1 MVEKSQ
7 PPSHGADIEPS
18 STVAS
23 GMAAEMEKH
32 NVSHVERALSSDGC
46 KKDGIDYSRID
57 KEVQEY
63 ALRGQ
68 VEVDEATSKR
78 LRRMIDKRVLVIMIF
93 TYFLQALDK
102 GTLSFSSIMGLREE
116 FGLIGDKGGQQV
128 GVLSAVRGPT
138 LTEGSTL
145 G

>member
-1 MVEKSQ
+1 MDSSHAATLSEAKAEAEKR
-7 PPSHGADIEPS
+7 DI
-18 STVAS
+18 
-23 GMAAEMEKH
+23 
-32 NVSHVERALSSDGC
+32 SHVERVLSPGDI
-46 KKDGIDYSRID
+46 KKDGVDYSRMD

-63 ALRGQ
+63 AMRGQ
-68 VEVDEATSKR
+68 VDVDDATSRR
-78 LRRMIDKRVLVIMIF
+78 LRRMIDSRVLVIMII

-128 GVLSAVRGPT
+128 ELPSPRRSI
-138 LTEGSTL
+138 LTKDSTP

>member
-1 MVEKSQ
+1 MTDKSQ
-7 PPSHGADIEPS
+7 PPSHGADVEPS
-18 STVAS
+18 QISVSETI
-23 GMAAEMEKH
+23 AETEKKD
-32 NVSHVERALSSDGC
+32 VSYVERTLSSDDC
-46 KKDGIDYSRID
+46 KKEGVDYSRID

-68 VEVDEATSKR
+68 VEVDEETSRR
-78 LRRMIDKRVLVIMIF
+78 LRRLIDKRVLVIMIL

-128 GVLSAVRGPT
+128 GFLSVVK
-138 LTEGSTL
+138 
-145 G
+145 

>member
-1 MVEKSQ
+1 MTDKSQ
-7 PPSHGADIEPS
+7 PPSHGADVEPS
-18 STVAS
+18 QTIMSETT
-23 GMAAEMEKH
+23 AEPEKKD
-32 NVSHVERALSSDGC
+32 VSHVERTLSSDDC
-46 KKDGIDYSRID
+46 KKDGVDYSRID

-68 VEVDEATSKR
+68 VEVDEETSRR
-78 LRRMIDKRVLVIMIF
+78 LRRLIDKRVLVIMIL

-128 GVLSAVRGPT
+128 GLSSALRGPP
-138 LTEGSTL
+138 LTEDSTL